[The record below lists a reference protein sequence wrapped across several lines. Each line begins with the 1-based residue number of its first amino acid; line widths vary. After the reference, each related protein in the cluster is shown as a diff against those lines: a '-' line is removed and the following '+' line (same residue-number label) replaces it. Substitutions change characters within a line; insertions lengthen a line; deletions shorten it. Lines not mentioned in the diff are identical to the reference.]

1 YGDEIRRS
9 GCADGGLAPGA
20 GYLMRLIAVILTL
33 FVSTAPLQAEERVDR
48 LLLALQLD
56 QVIDILREEG
66 QILGQNLQETFLDHK
81 GGPVFLDQVDRIYD
95 ADKMRLH
102 VEEVFEGT
110 LTDKQLDQA
119 ILFFESELG
128 QTLVS
133 LELSARVALS
143 DETIEEM
150 AQDTYKNADRDA
162 DLYRLV
168 DEYIQVN
175 NLIEENVQNSI
186 SADYNF
192 FRGLNIGA
200 GQNEAELLTQLFGQ
214 KDSTTEETRTWLY
227 SFFLLAYKPLSDAQM
242 RENIAFSR
250 TETGKAVNTALF
262 ESFDQMFD
270 AIYFQLGEAVAQVLK
285 GSDL

>member
-1 YGDEIRRS
+1 
-9 GCADGGLAPGA
+9 
-20 GYLMRLIAVILTL
+20 MRLIAAVLTF
-33 FVSTAPLQAEERVDR
+33 FVSAVSLQADERVDR
-48 LLLALQLD
+48 LLHALQLD
-56 QVIDILREEG
+56 EVIDILRDEG
-66 QILGQNLQETFLDHK
+66 EILGQNLQETFLDNK
-81 GGPVFLDQVDRIYD
+81 GGPVFLDQVALIYD
-95 ADKMRLH
+95 AGKMRLY
-102 VEEVFEGT
+102 VEEVFDDT
-110 LTDKQLDQA
+110 LSDKQLDQA

-150 AQDTYKNADRDA
+150 AQDNYKNADRDA
-162 DLYRLV
+162 DLYLLV

-200 GQNEAELLTQLFGQ
+200 GQNEAELLTQLLEQ
-214 KDSTTEETRTWLY
+214 KDGTTEETRTWLY